1 MLLGRSIIKEFA
13 MRISLIPFAVL
24 CLCPLLATAAEEHP
38 RAISTQGEAIVYVV
52 PNEVILNFGV
62 ETVDKV
68 LDNARA
74 ANDQACARLLKA
86 VKDMGIEDKHVQAD
100 HMNVSIR
107 YSDRNNLVVTG
118 YEARRTYSVVL
129 KDVKKFESLVDTV
142 LKNGANRFD
151 GYTFQTTE
159 LRKHRDKARAMAIQA
174 AKEKAVDLAK
184 VLDCRVGHPRTISE
198 NGGWYGYWGG
208 ANRYS
213 NWNGMAQNTVQ
224 VMPGGGEE
232 GGETMPL
239 GQIAIRAN
247 VSVTFDLVTP

>member
-1 MLLGRSIIKEFA
+1 
-13 MRISLIPFAVL
+13 MRTSLIALLIVGL
-24 CLCPLLATAAEEHP
+24 SPLLARAAEEQP
-38 RAISTQGEAIVYVV
+38 RIVSTQGEAIVYVV
-52 PNEVILNFGV
+52 PDEVILNFGV

-68 LDNARA
+68 LDTARA
-74 ANDQACARLLKA
+74 ANDQACAKLLKA
-86 VKDMGIEDKHVQAD
+86 VKDVGIEEKHIQAD

-129 KDVKKFESLVDTV
+129 KDVKKFETLVDTV

-151 GYTFQTTE
+151 GYTFQTSE

-174 AKEKAVDLAK
+174 AREKATDLAK
-184 VLDCRVGHPRTISE
+184 ALDCKVGHPRTISE
-198 NGGWYGYWGG
+198 GGGSYAYWGG
-208 ANRYS
+208 ANRYA
-213 NWNGMAQNTVQ
+213 NWNNMAQNSVQ

-232 GGETMPL
+232 GGDTMPL

-247 VSVTFDLVTP
+247 VSVTFDLVP